1 MASVDVLSQW
11 VDVTVLGEE
20 PLVDAEFITHLRTH
34 YRLCTS
40 EEDEPKY
47 ELIIPGP
54 EDRVC
59 FGRVDEAAPHFFF
72 MYECMITRL
81 GVFLPFSDFEISV
94 LHHCR
99 VAPTQLHPNS
109 WGFLKIYQFISHA
122 LDFPTS
128 LRIFFFLFHMTKPFS
143 GLNNKQQWVSF
154 RAIQGR
160 RIFTLF
166 DESFH
171 DFKNYFFKVQA
182 VEGHH
187 PFFLDEHSSPRFPLC
202 WLPSSPCVKYGPDD
216 LDEVEAAIAG
226 FFREAWGRA
235 PYLDTRKILQGTP
248 TFVQSQLDMAR
259 KNAQEAFQRV
269 QEAKAKSRAR
279 AGGARAITSPPPPP
293 PPPKT
298 TGTPSQPLIISSSS
312 LSRPLPSA
320 QLLSE
325 PEKKKRKTSESG
337 SSLDG
342 GVKADALAF
351 VRKNIYPYISMD
363 DASVRNHL
371 TALAEESFRAAGV
384 CGKLLDI
391 F

>member
-54 EDRVC
+54 EDR
-59 FGRVDEAAPHFFF
+59 
-72 MYECMITRL
+72 
-81 GVFLPFSDFEISV
+81 
-94 LHHCR
+94 
-99 VAPTQLHPNS
+99 
-109 WGFLKIYQFISHA
+109 
-122 LDFPTS
+122 
-128 LRIFFFLFHMTKPFS
+128 
-143 GLNNKQQWVSF
+143 
-154 RAIQGR
+154 
-160 RIFTLF
+160 
-166 DESFH
+166 
-171 DFKNYFFKVQA
+171 
-182 VEGHH
+182 
-187 PFFLDEHSSPRFPLC
+187 
-202 WLPSSPCVKYGPDD
+202 YGPDD

-298 TGTPSQPLIISSSS
+298 TGTPSQPLIISSSIIDGAIVD
-312 LSRPLPSA
+312 PPV
-320 QLLSE
+320 
-325 PEKKKRKTSESG
+325 PEVVSESDLKTRG
-337 SSLDG
+337 QRIIESPPRSKDAPSPSSVPPIGPG
-342 GVKADALAF
+342 GA
-351 VRKNIYPYISMD
+351 PP
-363 DASVRNHL
+363 
-371 TALAEESFRAAGV
+371 ESSGGDSSTPLKR
-384 CGKLLDI
+384 
-391 F
+391 